1 MVLVALEILEIFI
14 KFNYTKAITTPSKYP
29 VCQSLLQITNIII
42 LTAWKKKMS
51 ADITYV
57 VCELCATENK

>member
-1 MVLVALEILEIFI
+1 MVLVALKILEIFI

-42 LTAWKKKMS
+42 LTAWKKMS
-51 ADITYV
+51 ADTTYV
-57 VCELCATENK
+57 VCELCATENT